1 MVSKLG
7 FRWPRGAFFYPS
19 ADTPTSSRRAGA
31 SPLCIVTFSRL
42 SLTSGPILDG
52 VHRQRPGPLWWTW
65 YAFGGKLPDRHGEWV
80 LNDVTCRTWWLRHV
94 ARSLVQLAPVAALL
108 LVVLGPGWITYLG
121 LAAGTILA
129 LIYSVPTSRRPAST
143 GSASTATRW
152 APVVRCARAAAVESP
167 TRSITTP
174 PTGRAP
180 DGAQPKPRI
189 VGLINGRPC
198 RSCCW
203 LPLMAR
209 LHAGLQ
215 LRAFG
220 PVRRSPPETSG
231 PGVGFGAIP

>member
-31 SPLCIVTFSRL
+31 NPLCIVTFSRL

-108 LVVLGPGWITYLG
+108 LVVLGPGGITYLG

-129 LIYSVPTSRRPAST
+129 LIYSVAYIEET
-143 GSASTATRW
+143 GEHRLGKYGY
-152 APVVRCARAAAVESP
+152 PVG
-167 TRSITTP
+167 
-174 PTGRAP
+174 TGREMRARRGRRVA
-180 DGAQPKPRI
+180 DQEHYNATYRSGA
-189 VGLINGRPC
+189 
-198 RSCCW
+198 
-203 LPLMAR
+203 
-209 LHAGLQ
+209 
-215 LRAFG
+215 
-220 PVRRSPPETSG
+220 
-231 PGVGFGAIP
+231 